1 MRDYGSPW
9 TTMAFWVAML
19 FWLLVI
25 IVPIVKVLK
34 RTGHSRAW
42 AILFA
47 VPLVNVIA
55 LWVFA
60 FKRWPI
66 DPPNT

>member
-1 MRDYGSPW
+1 MGDYGSPW
-9 TTMAFWVAML
+9 TSTAFWVAML
-19 FWLLVI
+19 FWLIVI

-34 RTGHSRAW
+34 RTGHSPAW

-47 VPLVNVIA
+47 IPVVNVIA

-60 FKRWPI
+60 FKPWSI
-66 DPPNT
+66 DKPNS